1 MGRNTLV
8 TNTGWWRRWR
18 TVCVFLRVVNRHLKL
33 LSMGTPM
40 HVAQMGVIGEMLKK
54 AGWVVG
60 RIVRGDMNTILP
72 SDATL
77 MSRTGYWTLGSTGR
91 TWARVTMWGY
101 QLMNRFPLGRLN
113 KILYTESDAFD
124 IKDVRRVV
132 VGLKMPGGDWD
143 HAGVETLRL

>member
-1 MGRNTLV
+1 VVAAVENC
-8 TNTGWWRRWR
+8 
-18 TVCVFLRVVNRHLKL
+18 VCVLQVVNTHLKS

-40 HVAQMGVIGEMLKK
+40 HVAHMGVIGEMLKE

-60 RIVRGDMNTILP
+60 RIVGGDMNTILP

-101 QLMNRFPLGRLN
+101 QPTNRFPLGTSRLD
-113 KILYTESDAFD
+113 KILYMESDAFD

-132 VGLKMPGGDWD
+132 VGLKMPD
-143 HAGVETLRL
+143 AGWR